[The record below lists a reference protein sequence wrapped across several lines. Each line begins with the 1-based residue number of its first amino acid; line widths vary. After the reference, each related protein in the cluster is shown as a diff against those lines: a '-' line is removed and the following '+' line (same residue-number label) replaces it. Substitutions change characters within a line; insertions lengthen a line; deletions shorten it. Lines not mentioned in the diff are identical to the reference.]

1 MIIWLKDIDASKLN
15 VVSKTYN
22 IWGKNITFESG
33 KLALLIDWS
42 VIIRDEDW
50 NYLLTTAGIKEI
62 KEVSWDIDL
71 ALTVDFV
78 EKYYATGKIWGN
90 RFMKRE
96 ARPSENATLNSRI
109 IDRPIRPM
117 FPKWTLNEIQIIST
131 ILSSS
136 WSWDYWFFAISWAS
150 LALQL
155 AWCEKFEWPISGARI
170 ILDKNGLFKFD
181 PSIEDL
187 KDCKLDLT
195 VAGSLDAIT
204 MVESQSSEVDDKIIL
219 DAFNYAHDIIKN
231 LCNAQLDF
239 INEYKKSYSIP
250 KSKLV
255 IKTPNEILYTKIKD
269 YITDTKI
276 EPLYNTWKIE
286 FHEKLVELENDVK
299 QFLWYSENNEEMKE
313 NEIEEF
319 VYKTVKS
326 YMRKNVLSKKI
337 RLDWRALDEVRSI
350 KGEFGVLP
358 KVHWSAL
365 FQRWITQALSIT
377 TLGWPKDIML
387 VDDMFEENSKRYI
400 HHYNFP
406 PFSTW
411 EVKGLRGWP
420 TRRDIWHGRLAE
432 KALEWVIPSLEE
444 FPYFIRVVSEI
455 TTCNWSSSMASVC
468 GSSMSLMDAWV
479 PIKNIVSWVAMW
491 MIYDDESWKYEI
503 LTDIQ
508 AQEDFLWD
516 MDFKIAATDKWITA
530 LQMDCKIKWLKI
542 EVIKDVLEKSKKA
555 TTFIR
560 EEMTKDLSVPRP
572 NLSPYA
578 PFILSTKV
586 PLEKIREIIWKGWE
600 TIQKI
605 QKDFWVDIDVNN
617 ETWILSV
624 TAKSQIEW
632 TNAINFI
639 TKLIKDIEVWDV
651 CTGKVSRII
660 SWVWA
665 IIDFGN
671 NKNGMIHISKIARE
685 RVNNIEDYLKIWDI
699 VKVKVLTV
707 DKEEWRVGLERIEK

>member
-1 MIIWLKDIDASKLN
+1 MIIWVKDVDAPKLK

-33 KLALLIDWS
+33 KIALLIDWS
-42 VIIRDEDW
+42 VVIRDEDW
-50 NYLLTTAGIKEI
+50 NYLLTTAGVKEI
-62 KEVSWDIDL
+62 KETPANIDL

-78 EKYYATGKIWGN
+78 EKYYATGKIWWN

-136 WSWDYWFFAISWAS
+136 WSWDYGFFAISWAS
-150 LALQL
+150 LALML
-155 AWCEKFEWPISGARI
+155 AWCTEFEWPISGARI
-170 ILDKNGLFKFD
+170 ILDKNNTFKFD
-181 PSIEDL
+181 PSIDDL

-195 VAGSLDAIT
+195 IAGTLDSIT
-204 MVESQSSEVDDKIIL
+204 MVESQCYEIDDNIIL
-219 DAFNYAHDIIKN
+219 DAFNYAHDIIKTF
-231 LCNAQLDF
+231 CNAQIDF
-239 INEYKKSYSIP
+239 IEEYKKIYALP
-250 KSKLV
+250 KSKLI
-255 IKTPNEILYTKIKD
+255 IKSPNEILYKKIKD

-299 QFLWYSENNEEMKE
+299 QFLWYVEDNEEMKE

-319 VYKTVKS
+319 VYKTVKT
-326 YMRKNVLSKKI
+326 YMRKNILEKKA
-337 RLDWRALDEVRSI
+337 RLDGRNLDEVRSI
-350 KGEFGVLP
+350 KTEFWILP
-358 KVHWSAL
+358 RVHWSAL
-365 FQRWITQALSIT
+365 FQRWITQALSVA

-432 KALEWVIPSLEE
+432 KALEPVLPSLEE
-444 FPYFIRVVSEI
+444 FPYFIRVVSEV

-491 MIYDDESWKYEI
+491 MIYDDETWKYEI

-516 MDFKIAATDKWITA
+516 MDFKVAWTDKWITA
-530 LQMDCKIKWLKI
+530 LQMDCKIKGLKMD
-542 EVIKDVLEKSKKA
+542 VIKTVLEKSKVA
-555 TTFIR
+555 IDFIR
-560 EEMTKDLSVPRP
+560 TEMIKDLQAPRA
-572 NLSPYA
+572 NLSPFA
-578 PFILSTKV
+578 PSILMIKV
-586 PLEKIREIIWKGWE
+586 PVEKIKEIIGRGWE

-605 QKDFWVDIDVNN
+605 QKDYEVEIQVNN
-617 ETWILSV
+617 ENWALSV
-624 TAKSQIEW
+624 TAKNQEQW
-632 TNAINFI
+632 KNAIDFI
-639 TKLIKDIEVWDV
+639 SNLIKDIEVGDV
-651 CTGKVSRII
+651 CTGKIARII

-665 IIDFGN
+665 IVDFGN
-671 NKNGMIHISKIARE
+671 NKNGMIHISKIAKE
-685 RVNNIEDYLKIWDI
+685 RVNNIEDYLKTWDI
-699 VKVKVLTV
+699 VKVRVLTV
-707 DKEEWRVGLERIEK
+707 DKAEWRVGLERIV